1 MMPASA
7 KLRLKP
13 RDARLFMIADKRW
26 KLIHAIGF
34 RPMLFDRLNDPDQF
48 HDLGTDPAYADQC
61 ERLSGALAQWGLRV
75 SQRTT
80 RSEQQID
87 NARGKAARRGIL
99 IGVSRRNDIR
109 CRAVERL
116 SSGQAI
122 TRRSIMPGRRLL
134 PLVLAVLAGSFF
146 AAPSPAQNGEQ
157 PIRIIF
163 PFAPG
168 GSGDTVARL
177 IASKMSGALNRPV
190 IVENRTGADG
200 RIGVKLVKDAA
211 PDGSTLLLTP
221 IAPVIYQHFYT
232 HLDYDPIADFAPLS
246 QLGTFDFGIAVGPQT
261 DAKTLKDLV
270 DWAKANPADANYA
283 IPGAGTLPH
292 FLGVMFGRAAKID
305 LRPVPYHGSAAGLT
319 DLVAGHIPIEITTT
333 ADLVQM
339 AEAGRIRVLATSN
352 RRRSP
357 FLPNV
362 PTLREAGY
370 DLVASGWYGMFAP
383 AKTPPEVIAR
393 LNKAIVDAVRSSDV
407 EHRFLAFGLQPT
419 GTSAAAFADIQK
431 EQLGKMSI
439 LAKASGFKP
448 EE

>member
-1 MMPASA
+1 MIENGTMPVRRV
-7 KLRLKP
+7 L
-13 RDARLFMIADKRW
+13 
-26 KLIHAIGF
+26 
-34 RPMLFDRLNDPDQF
+34 
-48 HDLGTDPAYADQC
+48 C
-61 ERLSGALAQWGLRV
+61 CALAAMAVAGFSAPLHA
-75 SQRTT
+75 
-80 RSEQQID
+80 QI
-87 NARGKAARRGIL
+87 
-99 IGVSRRNDIR
+99 
-109 CRAVERL
+109 
-116 SSGQAI
+116 
-122 TRRSIMPGRRLL
+122 
-134 PLVLAVLAGSFF
+134 
-146 AAPSPAQNGEQ
+146 GEQ

-163 PFAPG
+163 PFAAG

-177 IASKMSGALNRPV
+177 IANKMSGALNRPV

-200 RIGVKLVKDAA
+200 RIGIRAVKDAA
-211 PDGSTLLLTP
+211 PDGNTLLLTP
-221 IAPVIYQHFYT
+221 IAPLAIYQHFYT
-232 HLDYDPIADFAPLS
+232 KLDYDPFNDFVPVS
-246 QLGTFDFGIAVGPQT
+246 ELGTFDFGIAVGPQT

-319 DLVAGHIPIEITTT
+319 DLMAGHIPIEITTT
-333 ADLVQM
+333 SDLVQM

-352 RRRSP
+352 RQRSP

-383 AKTPPEVIAR
+383 AKTPPDVIAR
-393 LNKAIVDAVRSSDV
+393 LNKVIVDAVRSSDV
-407 EHRFLAFGLQPT
+407 EQRFLAFGLQPT

-431 EQLGKMSI
+431 DDSEKW
-439 LAKASGFKP
+439 APAVKASGFKP